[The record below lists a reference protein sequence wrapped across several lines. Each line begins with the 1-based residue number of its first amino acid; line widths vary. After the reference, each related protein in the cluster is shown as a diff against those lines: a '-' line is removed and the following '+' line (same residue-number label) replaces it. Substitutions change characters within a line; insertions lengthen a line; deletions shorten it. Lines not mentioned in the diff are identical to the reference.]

1 MKLYQN
7 ICELQLGIS
16 SPLGQ
21 IQLIL
26 VGLTHAPVVTWLVA
40 GADFVHLDCAVL
52 YVWDPCWDARWTLPH
67 VVSSS
72 SRLPRLVHMAEVKGS
87 KE

>member
-26 VGLTHAPVVTWLVA
+26 VGLTHAPVVTW
-40 GADFVHLDCAVL
+40 
-52 YVWDPCWDARWTLPH
+52 
-67 VVSSS
+67 
-72 SRLPRLVHMAEVKGS
+72 
-87 KE
+87 